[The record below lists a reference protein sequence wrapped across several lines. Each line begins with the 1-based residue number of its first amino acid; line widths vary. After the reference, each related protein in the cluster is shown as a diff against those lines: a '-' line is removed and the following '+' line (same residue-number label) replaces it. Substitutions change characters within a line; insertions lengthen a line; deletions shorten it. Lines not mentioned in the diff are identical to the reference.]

1 MLILTRKQNEEIR
14 INKDIVIKVLA
25 INDNQ
30 IKIGIEAPANI
41 EILRGELYEKIKQ
54 TTIEASVKSK
64 EIPKIVNLSVNKIRK
79 ISDGQ

>member
-14 INKDIVIKVLA
+14 ISKDIVIKVLA
-25 INDNQ
+25 INENQ

-41 EILRGELYEKIKQ
+41 EILRGELYEKVKQ

-64 EIPKIVNLSVNKIRK
+64 EIPKIENLSVNKIRK
-79 ISDGQ
+79 ISDG

>member
-25 INDNQ
+25 INENQ

-41 EILRGELYEKIKQ
+41 EILRGELYEKVKQ

-64 EIPKIVNLSVNKIRK
+64 ELPKIEHLSVNKIRK
-79 ISDGQ
+79 ISDG